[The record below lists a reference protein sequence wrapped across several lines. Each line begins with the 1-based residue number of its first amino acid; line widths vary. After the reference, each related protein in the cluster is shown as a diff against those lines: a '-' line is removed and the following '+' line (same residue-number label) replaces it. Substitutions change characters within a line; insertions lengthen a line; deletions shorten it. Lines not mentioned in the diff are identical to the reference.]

1 MASHDPDSKKDS
13 PGSARAFAVAWTLP
27 FALVVSMVVGG
38 VAGFL
43 LDRWLHT
50 KPLFLLVLGLVG
62 LGFGIR
68 DTLKTAS
75 MLDKKNGG

>member
-1 MASHDPDSKKDS
+1 MASQNPDSRKDS
-13 PGSARAFAVAWTLP
+13 SARAFAVAWTLP
-27 FALVVSMVVGG
+27 FALVVPMVLGG
-38 VAGFL
+38 VAGFF

-50 KPLFLLVLGLVG
+50 KPLFLLLLGLIG
-62 LGFGIR
+62 LGIGIR